1 MVKLFFKMFI
11 LFLLTYVCVYLCKC
25 VCQVCAGA
33 CRGSQ
38 KMAFIPL
45 EMLQVIVSYI
55 RWMLE
60 AKL

>member
-1 MVKLFFKMFI
+1 MLI
-11 LFLLTYVCVYLCKC
+11 LFLLMYMYVYLCKC

-38 KMAFIPL
+38 KRAFIPL
-45 EMLQVIVSYI
+45 EMLQVIVGYI
-55 RWMLE
+55 MWRLE